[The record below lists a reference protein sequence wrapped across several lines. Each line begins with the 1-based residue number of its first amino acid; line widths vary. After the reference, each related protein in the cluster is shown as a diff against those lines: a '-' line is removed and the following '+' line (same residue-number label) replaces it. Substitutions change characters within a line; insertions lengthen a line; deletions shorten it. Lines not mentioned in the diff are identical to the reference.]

1 MSKQLQI
8 LNIVLETGLRR
19 TQVQTL
25 RALARFVDNPQR
37 LQEIEQE
44 AVKIESDI
52 QRLED
57 EMRKLQRS

>member
-25 RALARFVDNPQR
+25 RALARFVGDNPQR
-37 LQEIEQE
+37 LQEIERE

-52 QRLED
+52 ERLED
-57 EMRKLQRS
+57 EMRKLQ